1 MEGDVVVVG
10 VLIKGMDY
18 LFASQWHFACLPNS
32 CCGLSVALA
41 WLTAFTLAVFE
52 THMVITQI
60 LLATDSLLHT
70 SIFPRILFLSVSVS
84 ENTSEQVRR

>member
-1 MEGDVVVVG
+1 MVG

-52 THMVITQI
+52 THMVITQL
-60 LLATDSLLHT
+60 LLAMNSWLHT

-84 ENTSEQVRR
+84 ENTSEKVRR